1 MSSRPLRVLAA
12 ASSLALLGTVV
23 ASAWADTG
31 RLAAEASAAGKP
43 VLVARLLE
51 KARLGAAIEAWQGML
66 LSADGV
72 PECDCE
78 DDAQRQRFTAAWQAA
93 VTSAFDGRA
102 IVAEFEAGYAA
113 AFSISELG
121 ELLAFFETP
130 LGKKVG
136 AIEREAIESETTE
149 ADALAG
155 MVASMQALEAAPERK
170 IVLRQ
175 LTARMGG
182 EEAMVE
188 MFVNLGV
195 GAALGAAAA
204 TPAGRPRIDE
214 ASIVAAVEQG
224 REELRKTLAAAV
236 IAQNAWMYRSLSLG
250 ELKQYEEL
258 YATPLW
264 QRSTALSIV
273 LFNRAMRRQALAI
286 GARFAREWNAESL

>member
-1 MSSRPLRVLAA
+1 MPSNPLRALAA
-12 ASSLALLGTVV
+12 VASLAMLAPAI
-23 ASAWADTG
+23 ASVSAQTA
-31 RLAAEASAAGKP
+31 RPAAVESAAEKP
-43 VLVARLLE
+43 ALVARLLE
-51 KARLGAAIEAWQGML
+51 KARLGAAIEAWQEML
-66 LSADGV
+66 LSADSV
-72 PECDCE
+72 PECDCD
-78 DDAQRQRFTAAWQAA
+78 DDAQRQRFGEAWRTAVTAA
-93 VTSAFDGRA
+93 FDARG

-113 AFSISELG
+113 AFTTSELG

-130 LGKKVG
+130 LGQKVG
-136 AIEREAIESETTE
+136 AIEREAIESEVSE
-149 ADALAG
+149 AEALAG

-170 IVLRQ
+170 IVLKQ

-204 TPAGRPRIDE
+204 TPAGRPRVDE
-214 ASIVAAVEQG
+214 ATIVAGVEQG
-224 REELRKTLAAAV
+224 REELRKTLASAV

-250 ELKQYEEL
+250 ELKQYDEL

-264 QRSTALSIV
+264 RRSTALSIV